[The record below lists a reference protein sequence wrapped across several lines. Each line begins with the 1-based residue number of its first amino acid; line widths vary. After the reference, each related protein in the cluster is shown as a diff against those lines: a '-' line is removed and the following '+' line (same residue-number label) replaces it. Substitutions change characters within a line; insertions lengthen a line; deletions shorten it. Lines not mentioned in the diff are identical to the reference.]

1 MQDTAGN
8 KSAVSPQISLNI
20 DTQPPVVAITETGS
34 GASRTIQLRVTD
46 TNAKIWTTTAIPSGG
61 QNDNGVLYRTGPR
74 DDVQTLMLDNDCGV
88 APVSLLPTVAQTVGI
103 PDEKIITIPNIKI
116 SDTVIVYC
124 VKDNAGNVTRGSY
137 PTVGDA
143 CFSASNMPT
152 VPNFDTY
159 KDLLITRLN
168 TNKYGYSFSENTADA
183 QCFRGILANNVAT
196 LIANQLTPR
205 TETTLDNWDTSRAL
219 VKNSSN
225 RNTNGYYYYSYTAN
239 DTLKINTSPSDS
251 GTKTVVVDG
260 GNIQIT
266 QDINYSG
273 TGKLLVLIARKNN
286 NGQGGNILIDPTV
299 SNIDA
304 ILIADG

>member
-1 MQDTAGN
+1 
-8 KSAVSPQISLNI
+8 
-20 DTQPPVVAITETGS
+20 
-34 GASRTIQLRVTD
+34 
-46 TNAKIWTTTAIPSGG
+46 
-61 QNDNGVLYRTGPR
+61 
-74 DDVQTLMLDNDCGV
+74 MLDNDCGV
-88 APVSLLPTVAQTVGI
+88 APVSLLPTVAQTVAI
-103 PDEKIITIPNIKI
+103 PNNRVITIPNINT
-116 SDTVIVYC
+116 SNTVVTYC

-143 CFSASNMPT
+143 CFSASNMQA

-205 TETTLDNWDTSRAL
+205 TETALDNWDTSRAL

-273 TGKLLVLIARKNN
+273 PGKILVLIARKNN

>member
-1 MQDTAGN
+1 MT
-8 KSAVSPQISLNI
+8 
-20 DTQPPVVAITETGS
+20 
-34 GASRTIQLRVTD
+34 
-46 TNAKIWTTTAIPSGG
+46 
-61 QNDNGVLYRTGPR
+61 
-74 DDVQTLMLDNDCGV
+74 
-88 APVSLLPTVAQTVGI
+88 
-103 PDEKIITIPNIKI
+103 
-116 SDTVIVYC
+116 
-124 VKDNAGNVTRGSY
+124 
-137 PTVGDA
+137 
-143 CFSASNMPT
+143 T

-159 KDLLITRLN
+159 KDLLIARLSS
-168 TNKYGYSFSENTADA
+168 NKYGYSFSENTADA

-205 TETTLDNWDTSRAL
+205 TETSLDNWDTSRAV

-225 RNTNGYYYYSYTAN
+225 RNTNGYYYYSYTSN
-239 DTLKINTSPSDS
+239 DTLKINTSPSDA

-266 QDINYSG
+266 QNINYSG